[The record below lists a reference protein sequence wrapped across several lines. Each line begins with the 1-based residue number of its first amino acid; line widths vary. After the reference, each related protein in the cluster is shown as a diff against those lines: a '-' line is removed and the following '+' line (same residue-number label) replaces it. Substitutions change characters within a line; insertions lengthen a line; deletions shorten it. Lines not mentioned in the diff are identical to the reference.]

1 MEGCLIPVGL
11 IFRFGGCGVSV
22 KVAGSSWVM
31 SPRVSPGFLTLNSCE
46 LAEPPEPQ
54 LVKS

>member
-1 MEGCLIPVGL
+1 M
-11 IFRFGGCGVSV
+11 SV

-31 SPRVSPGFLTLNSCE
+31 SPRVSPGFLTLYSCE